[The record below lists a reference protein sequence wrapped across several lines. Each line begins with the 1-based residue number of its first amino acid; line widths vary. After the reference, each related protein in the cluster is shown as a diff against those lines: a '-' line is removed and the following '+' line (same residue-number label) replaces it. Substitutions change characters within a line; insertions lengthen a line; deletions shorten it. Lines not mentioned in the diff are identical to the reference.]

1 MCELGWLVEGYHPS
15 VVDMTTGATIHQHLF
30 LTYSYANQPNFTDQQ
45 NI

>member
-15 VVDMTTGATIHQHLF
+15 VVDMTTGCYDPPALF